1 MGFVESLMRI
11 KKSHKA
17 IFILSLVILPFSM
30 FAQVDFNKT
39 PTDDL
44 GNNED
49 EFQEYFFEALK
60 QSGIENYDK
69 AVTALQKCVQ
79 LDNTKPVIYF
89 ELGKNYNQL
98 KNFGAAEDALKKAV
112 DMEPSNEWFLDELC
126 QAYLQQGD
134 TKKAIKTIEQLVE
147 YHPKYSND
155 LVALYVDAKE
165 YKDALKLLDK
175 LDEEQGYTL
184 ERDRLRNEV
193 YAATGQKKKQIKNL
207 EERVAD
213 NPEDEENYLKLIYRY
228 SENND
233 KDMAFE
239 TAQKLLEAHPESK
252 LVHLALYK
260 FYLERNETEKALE
273 SMKIVIQSPQINP
286 KSKMMVLSDFVKFV
300 DAHPEYEPEL
310 VEATSILSDNESP
323 ETFNDLGQYYLK
335 KGDKEK
341 ALKYFEEGLKRDPNN
356 FMVQKNILLLQ
367 IDLKKYE
374 EAKSNAEEA
383 LLRYPAQPILYLIHG
398 VSLNE
403 LKQAKKAAETLEIG
417 LDYIID
423 DPKMEQDFYKQLN
436 LAYTLLN
443 NTTKAKAFLE
453 KAKQLESTN

>member
-1 MGFVESLMRI
+1 MRI

-155 LVALYVDAKE
+155 LAALYVDAKE

-273 SMKIVIQSPQINP
+273 SMKIVVQSPQINP

>member
-1 MGFVESLMRI
+1 
-11 KKSHKA
+11 
-17 IFILSLVILPFSM
+17 M

-155 LVALYVDAKE
+155 LAALYVDAKE

-175 LDEEQGYTL
+175 LDEEQGYTP

-213 NPEDEENYLKLIYRY
+213 NPEDEENYLKLI
-228 SENND
+228 
-233 KDMAFE
+233 
-239 TAQKLLEAHPESK
+239 
-252 LVHLALYK
+252 
-260 FYLERNETEKALE
+260 
-273 SMKIVIQSPQINP
+273 
-286 KSKMMVLSDFVKFV
+286 
-300 DAHPEYEPEL
+300 
-310 VEATSILSDNESP
+310 
-323 ETFNDLGQYYLK
+323 
-335 KGDKEK
+335 
-341 ALKYFEEGLKRDPNN
+341 
-356 FMVQKNILLLQ
+356 
-367 IDLKKYE
+367 
-374 EAKSNAEEA
+374 
-383 LLRYPAQPILYLIHG
+383 
-398 VSLNE
+398 
-403 LKQAKKAAETLEIG
+403 
-417 LDYIID
+417 
-423 DPKMEQDFYKQLN
+423 
-436 LAYTLLN
+436 
-443 NTTKAKAFLE
+443 
-453 KAKQLESTN
+453 

>member
-1 MGFVESLMRI
+1 M
-11 KKSHKA
+11 
-17 IFILSLVILPFSM
+17 SLVILPFSM

-69 AVTALQKCVQ
+69 AVIALQKCVQ

-155 LVALYVDAKE
+155 LAALYVDAKE

-175 LDEEQGYTL
+175 LDEEQGYTP

-335 KGDKEK
+335 KGDKKK
-341 ALKYFEEGLKRDPNN
+341 ALKYFEEGLKKDPNN

>member
-1 MGFVESLMRI
+1 LGFVESLMRI

-273 SMKIVIQSPQINP
+273 SMKIVVQSPQINP

>member
-1 MGFVESLMRI
+1 
-11 KKSHKA
+11 
-17 IFILSLVILPFSM
+17 
-30 FAQVDFNKT
+30 
-39 PTDDL
+39 
-44 GNNED
+44 
-49 EFQEYFFEALK
+49 
-60 QSGIENYDK
+60 
-69 AVTALQKCVQ
+69 
-79 LDNTKPVIYF
+79 
-89 ELGKNYNQL
+89 
-98 KNFGAAEDALKKAV
+98 
-112 DMEPSNEWFLDELC
+112 
-126 QAYLQQGD
+126 
-134 TKKAIKTIEQLVE
+134 
-147 YHPKYSND
+147 
-155 LVALYVDAKE
+155 
-165 YKDALKLLDK
+165 
-175 LDEEQGYTL
+175 
-184 ERDRLRNEV
+184 
-193 YAATGQKKKQIKNL
+193 
-207 EERVAD
+207 
-213 NPEDEENYLKLIYRY
+213 
-228 SENND
+228 
-233 KDMAFE
+233 
-239 TAQKLLEAHPESK
+239 
-252 LVHLALYK
+252 
-260 FYLERNETEKALE
+260 
-273 SMKIVIQSPQINP
+273 
-286 KSKMMVLSDFVKFV
+286 MMVLSDFVKFV

-341 ALKYFEEGLKRDPNN
+341 ALKYFEEGLKKDPNN